1 MKYNRSE
8 IMKKAWEFFRMAKV
22 NNWKH
27 TFRTFGE
34 CLRVAWRL
42 AKEARVE
49 AERKAK
55 EATIFTGKKAVSFE
69 GFTFR
74 FWQGGKNRRI
84 YINGYHD
91 GGAYIDLAD
100 NRIVTFRK
108 TWDSAIKAAENFMK
122 RFEIAC

>member
-1 MKYNRSE
+1 MKYNKSE
-8 IMKKAWEFFRMAKV
+8 IMKKAWEMFRLAKA
-22 NNWKH
+22 NNWN
-27 TFRTFGE
+27 RTFGE
-34 CLRVAWRL
+34 CLRAAWRL
-42 AKEARVE
+42 AKEAHAE

-100 NRIVTFRK
+100 NMIVTFRK
-108 TWDSAIKAAENFMK
+108 TWDSAVKAAESFMK
-122 RFEIAC
+122 SFEIAC

>member
-1 MKYNRSE
+1 MKYNRSK
-8 IMKKAWEFFRMAKV
+8 IMKKAWEMFRLAKA
-22 NNWKH
+22 NNWK
-27 TFRTFGE
+27 RTFGE
-34 CLRVAWRL
+34 CLQVAWRL

-49 AERKAK
+49 AERNAND
-55 EATIFTGKKAVSFE
+55 ATIFTGKKAVSFE

-108 TWDSAIKAAENFMK
+108 TWDSAVKAAECFLAK
-122 RFEIAC
+122 YEIAC